1 MTTTMTFVLPS
12 AATTENPI
20 VTSVSTVNL
29 HFNLSCNSVRRAD
42 NNKQNSPITEV
53 LSPNPVRRVSF
64 DEIVRLADLI
74 ETSGVPS
81 PSATSSRSVVTAS
94 NTVKSMSILTT
105 VTSERL
111 NSSNSR
117 YHRPAAV
124 NKDTTITTTTTD
136 VNFATNRRETAITT
150 ASSVFWDSGNSRYIP
165 VRPPAVK
172 RTAAAID
179 PFFTYSS
186 TPYSSFSGPFSSYN
200 KNKTN
205 DNHTTNK
212 HLSEFLLG
220 SVPDYG
226 TGGRYGVIG
235 EERRGKSVGVIGGER
250 VERGR
255 NMGARC

>member
-20 VTSVSTVNL
+20 VIS
-29 HFNLSCNSVRRAD
+29 
-42 NNKQNSPITEV
+42 NSPITEV

-124 NKDTTITTTTTD
+124 NKDTTITTTTTTTTD

-165 VRPPAVK
+165 VPPPAVK

-212 HLSEFLLG
+212 HLSEVLLG